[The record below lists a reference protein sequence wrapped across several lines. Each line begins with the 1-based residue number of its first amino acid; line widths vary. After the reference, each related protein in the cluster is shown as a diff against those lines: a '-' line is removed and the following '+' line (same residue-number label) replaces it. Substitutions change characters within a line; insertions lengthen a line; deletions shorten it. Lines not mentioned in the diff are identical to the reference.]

1 MYVFASLIRR
11 VRVAV
16 ACLQRLRPP
25 GRVVTGS
32 PLYPSFGAITCRGQD
47 VRGLGCLPVVPTAPQ
62 PGGNSMR
69 KEARS
74 VLLAFLPALV
84 WLGVIPSRSGAG

>member
-1 MYVFASLIRR
+1 
-11 VRVAV
+11 
-16 ACLQRLRPP
+16 
-25 GRVVTGS
+25 
-32 PLYPSFGAITCRGQD
+32 
-47 VRGLGCLPVVPTAPQ
+47 
-62 PGGNSMR
+62 MR